1 MFYAIQQNFTKLNK
15 FITFANIY
23 RAKYKIDMKLIRNL
37 FQFLV
42 IISLTSCNDGV
53 YKLSDFGVY
62 PNTGEDMTAQI
73 AKAIATIQEEQQ
85 GSPAT
90 LVFEKGDY
98 DFYPQYAIE
107 KEYYISN
114 HDQDNPKKVA
124 VVLENLSNLTID
136 GQGANLY
143 MNGRMLPVA
152 MLNCE
157 NCTIKN
163 LSIDTRI
170 PQITQATV
178 IENDINEGTIL
189 YRLDSTAKY
198 RIDPERRLITYGE
211 NWELQP
217 IAGIAFEDNT
227 GHIVYQTSDISVGT
241 NEVEEVEPY
250 LIKAPWK
257 NEKLKNGTI
266 IALRNYARP
275 TPGIFMS
282 CNKNTTI
289 EDVTVHYA
297 EGMGLLAQLC
307 EDITLRGFSVA
318 MREGSKR
325 YFTTQADATHFSA
338 CKGKIISTEG
348 LYEGMMDDAINVHGT
363 YLRIVEVLSENEV
376 VGKYMH
382 PQAYGFYWGG
392 KGDSVQFIKSST
404 MELVSGNVIEDITPY
419 DSDEIAG
426 AKLFKI
432 TLKESVPADYA
443 NGDYGIENLEW
454 TPEVL
459 FADNTIRNNRARGTL
474 FSTPKEVIVERNLF
488 DHTSGTAILLCGDCN
503 GWFETGACKRVVIRN
518 NHFINSLTNMFQFTN
533 AIISIYP
540 EIPNLA
546 AQKSYFHGDDGM
558 GVIIEGNTF
567 ETFDR
572 PIVYAKS
579 LNGLKFNDNVIIEN
593 NDYEPFHWNN
603 KRFLFEKVVNVE
615 IQNNSF
621 SDDFDEEKDIE
632 YRN

>member
-1 MFYAIQQNFTKLNK
+1 
-15 FITFANIY
+15 
-23 RAKYKIDMKLIRNL
+23 MKLTRIL
-37 FQFLV
+37 SLSLV
-42 IISLTSCNDGV
+42 IIALTSCNGGV
-53 YKLSDFGVY
+53 YRLSDFGIY
-62 PNTGEDMTAQI
+62 PNTGEDMTLKI
-73 AKAIATIQEEQQ
+73 ANVIETIQIEQK
-85 GSPAT
+85 GEPAT
-90 LVFEKGDY
+90 LLFDEGDY
-98 DFYPQYAIE
+98 DFYPENGIE
-107 KEYYISN
+107 REYYISN

-124 VVLENLSNLTID
+124 LVLENISNLTID

-152 MLNCE
+152 MVGCN
-157 NCTIKN
+157 NCTLKN
-163 LSIDTRI
+163 LSVDTRI

-178 IENDINEGTIL
+178 VENNIEDGTIL
-189 YRLDSTAKY
+189 YRLDSTCIYK
-198 RIDPERRLITYGE
+198 IDSDRRLITYGE
-211 NWELQP
+211 NWEVHP
-217 IAGIAFEDNT
+217 VAGIAFEDNT

-241 NEVEEVEPY
+241 NSVEEIAPY
-250 LIKAPWK
+250 LIKAPWQ
-257 NEKLKNGTI
+257 NEKLKNGTVV
-266 IALRNYARP
+266 ALRNYARP
-275 TPGIFMS
+275 TPGIFLS
-282 CNKNTTI
+282 ESKNTTF

-307 EDITLRGFSVA
+307 ENVTLNGFSVS

-338 CKGKIISTEG
+338 CKGKIISQNG

-363 YLRIVEVLSENEV
+363 YLRIVEVLSPNVV

-404 MELVSGNVIEDITPY
+404 MELISGNVINDIEPY
-419 DSDEIAG
+419 DKDIVAG

-432 TLKESVPADYA
+432 TLNDTVPAEYG
-443 NGDYGIENLEW
+443 NGDIGIENLEW
-454 TPEVL
+454 TPEVS
-459 FADNTIRNNRARGTL
+459 FCDNTIRNNRARGSL
-474 FSTPKEVIVERNLF
+474 FSTPKDVVVERNLF

-503 GWFETGACKRVVIRN
+503 GWFETGACKNVVIRN
-518 NHFINSLTNMFQFTN
+518 NHFINALTNMFQFTN

-546 AQKSYFHGDDGM
+546 AQQKYFHGGDGM
-558 GVIIEGNTF
+558 GIVIENNTF
-567 ETFDR
+567 ETFDF

-579 LNGLKFNDNVIIEN
+579 LNGLKFKNNIIIAN

-603 KRFLFEKVVNVE
+603 KRFLFEKVLNVE
-615 IQNNSF
+615 IENNSF
-621 SDDFDEEKDIE
+621 NCDFDEEKDIE

>member
-1 MFYAIQQNFTKLNK
+1 
-15 FITFANIY
+15 
-23 RAKYKIDMKLIRNL
+23 MKLTRII
-37 FQFLV
+37 FQILSV
-42 IISLTSCNDGV
+42 IALTSCNGGV
-53 YKLSDFGVY
+53 YRLSDFGIY
-62 PNTGEDMTAQI
+62 PNTGEDMTLKI
-73 AKAIATIQEEQQ
+73 ANVIETIQIEQK
-85 GSPAT
+85 GGPAT
-90 LVFEKGDY
+90 LLFDEGDY
-98 DFYPQYAIE
+98 DFYPENGIE
-107 KEYYISN
+107 REYYISN

-124 VVLENLSNLTID
+124 LVLENISNLTID

-152 MLNCE
+152 MVGCN
-157 NCTIKN
+157 NCTLKN
-163 LSIDTRI
+163 LSVDTRI

-178 IENDINEGTIL
+178 VENNIEDGTIL
-189 YRLDSTAKY
+189 YRLDSTCIYK
-198 RIDPERRLITYGE
+198 IDSDCRLITYGD
-211 NWELQP
+211 NWEVHP
-217 IAGIAFEDNT
+217 VAGIAFEDNT

-241 NEVEEVEPY
+241 NSVEEIAPY
-250 LIKAPWK
+250 LIKAPWQ
-257 NEKLKNGTI
+257 NEKLKNGTVV
-266 IALRNYARP
+266 ALRNYARP
-275 TPGIFMS
+275 TPGIFLS
-282 CNKNTTI
+282 ESKNTTF

-307 EDITLRGFSVA
+307 ENVTLDGFSVS

-338 CKGKIISTEG
+338 CKGKIISQNG

-363 YLRIVEVLSENEV
+363 YLRIVEVLSPNVV
-376 VGKYMH
+376 VGKYMY

-404 MELVSGNVIEDITPY
+404 MELISGNVINDIEPY
-419 DSDEIAG
+419 DKDIVAG

-432 TLKESVPADYA
+432 TLNDTVPAEYG
-443 NGDYGIENLEW
+443 NGDVGIENLEW
-454 TPEVL
+454 TPEVS
-459 FADNTIRNNRARGTL
+459 FCDNTIRNNRARGTL
-474 FSTPKEVIVERNLF
+474 FSTPKDVVVERNLF

-503 GWFETGACKRVVIRN
+503 GWFETGACKNVVIRN
-518 NHFINSLTNMFQFTN
+518 NHFINALTNMFQFTN

-546 AQKSYFHGDDGM
+546 AQQKYFHGGDGM
-558 GVIIEGNTF
+558 GVVIENNTF

-579 LNGLKFNDNVIIEN
+579 LNGLKFKNNVIMGN

-603 KRFLFEKVVNVE
+603 RRFLFEKVVNVE
-615 IQNNSF
+615 IENNSF